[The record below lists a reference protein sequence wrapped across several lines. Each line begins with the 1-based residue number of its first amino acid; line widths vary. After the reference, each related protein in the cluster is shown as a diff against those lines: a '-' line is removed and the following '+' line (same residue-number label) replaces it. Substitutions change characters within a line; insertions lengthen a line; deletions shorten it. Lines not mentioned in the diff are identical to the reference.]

1 MSYTVEL
8 TPAARRTLRK
18 LDPPV
23 QRRIA
28 SRIDALAE
36 SPRPDGVVKLTA
48 VEPPLYRVREG
59 DWRIVCRIEDDRLV
73 VVVVRVGHRSEVYGR

>member
-18 LDPPV
+18 LAPPV

-28 SRIDALAE
+28 ARIDAQAE
-36 SPRPDGVVKLTA
+36 NPRPDGVVKLTA

-59 DWRIVCRIEDDRLV
+59 DWRIVYRIEDNLLF